1 MPSIEV
7 SRSDLQNLIGKKL
20 PNDLEE
26 LNDLMSYV
34 KGEVEGLDGDVL
46 KLNLEDSNRPD
57 LWSVE
62 GLARYFRTFL
72 GVAQVPY
79 KIESSDYKVFVTDN
93 MKNVRPF
100 IACAVVKGVKL
111 NSNVIKQ
118 LMQQQEKID
127 ATYGR
132 NRSKTSIGLYKLD
145 TLKWPLKYTLTKSDE
160 NAFIPLG
167 GSERM
172 TPQEILSEHPK
183 GQTYGH
189 ILKGHDKYPIFIDA
203 ENKVLSMPP
212 IINSNNLGQ
221 IDESTTNV
229 LVEVTGTD
237 HKTVN
242 NVLKIFTLS
251 LADRDGRIYGVAID
265 YTYRTLERTPNFD
278 ATEIRIKITDA
289 NKLLGIKLSANE
301 IANLLKK
308 MGYEARASS
317 ETEVEIKIPSYRLD
331 IMHSVDVIEDIA
343 IAHGYNKF
351 ERQTL
356 GLPVSGGLLDDE
368 ILIDKIRELC
378 IGLGGQ
384 EVINFNLTD
393 KESLFQKNNLP
404 EEDIIEIENPVVQ
417 THSVLRNNLI
427 SSTLEFLS
435 KNTMR
440 EFPQK
445 VFEIG
450 DVTHLSL
457 GAETGAKTTK
467 QICFAITHSNANYTE
482 IKQHLENL
490 FANLGWDLK
499 VIEKEHSS
507 FITGRCA
514 AIKTPEGIIGLIGEV
529 HPQVL
534 NNWGIEQP
542 VSLFEFKL

>member
-46 KLNLEDSNRPD
+46 KLNLEDSNRPN

-132 NRSKTSIGLYKLD
+132 NRAKTSIGLYKLD
-145 TLKWPLKYTLTKSDE
+145 TLKWPLKYTLTNPTE

-167 GSERM
+167 FNEEL
-172 TPQEILSEHPK
+172 TPKDILHEHPK
-183 GQTYGH
+183 GLQYGN

-368 ILIDKIRELC
+368 ILI
-378 IGLGGQ
+378 
-384 EVINFNLTD
+384 
-393 KESLFQKNNLP
+393 
-404 EEDIIEIENPVVQ
+404 EIENPVVQ

-457 GAETGAKTTK
+457 GAETVAKTTK

-514 AIKTPEGIIGLIGEV
+514 AIKTPEGINGLIGEV